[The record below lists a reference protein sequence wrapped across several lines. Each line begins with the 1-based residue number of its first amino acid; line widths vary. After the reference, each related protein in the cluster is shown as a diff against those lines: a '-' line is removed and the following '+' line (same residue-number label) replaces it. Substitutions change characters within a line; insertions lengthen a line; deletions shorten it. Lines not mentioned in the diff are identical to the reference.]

1 MENARNAEN
10 PMRTLFANFVLAAN
24 DMLPREKFELLESL
38 NLAARFNIEPKDWRL
53 VIKQVLHLSDTIEIA
68 ILDLWYT
75 NQDIA
80 AQRKIE
86 YHHNQFAL
94 DFVDNYFKEDSQID
108 IWPDDSLNRAKE
120 RIKRFHGR
128 VN

>member
-1 MENARNAEN
+1 MENSRNAEN
-10 PMRTLFANFVLAAN
+10 PMRTLFANFVLATI
-24 DMLPREKFELLESL
+24 DMLPREKFEILASL

-80 AQRKIE
+80 ALRNTK
-86 YHHNQFAL
+86 YHPNQFAI
-94 DFVDNYFKEDSQID
+94 DFVENYFKEDSLID
-108 IWPDDSLNRAKE
+108 IWTDDSLKRA
-120 RIKRFHGR
+120 
-128 VN
+128 

>member
-10 PMRTLFANFVLAAN
+10 PMRTLFANFVLATI
-24 DMLPREKFELLESL
+24 DMLPREKYEILESL

-80 AQRKIE
+80 AQRKVE
-86 YHHNQFAL
+86 YHPNQFAI
-94 DFVDNYFKEDSQID
+94 DFVENYFKEDSQID
-108 IWPDDSLNRAKE
+108 IWPENSLTRAKE

-128 VN
+128 AN